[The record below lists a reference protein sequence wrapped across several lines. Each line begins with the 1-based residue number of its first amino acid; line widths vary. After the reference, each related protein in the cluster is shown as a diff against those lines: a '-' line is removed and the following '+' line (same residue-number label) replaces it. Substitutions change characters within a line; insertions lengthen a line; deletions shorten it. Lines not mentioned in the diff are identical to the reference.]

1 MSDDSDRA
9 RMVGINHVAL
19 AVGDADEARAFY
31 ASIFDFEVR
40 GETDSAVFLDMG
52 DQFLALSE
60 DEGAGESTDAH
71 RHFGLVVD
79 DADLVERRLA
89 DVDAEVLDTR
99 GLDFLDPW
107 GNRVQVVAYED
118 VQFSKAEHVLDGMD
132 LDDLGKSDAAFDE
145 LAEKGMA
152 PE

>member
-1 MSDDSDRA
+1 MSDDGDRA

-19 AVGDADEARAFY
+19 SVGDAGEAREFY
-31 ASIFDFEVR
+31 GSIFDFPVR

-60 DEGAGESTDAH
+60 DADAGERADRH

-79 DADLVERRLA
+79 DADLVERRLE
-89 DVDAEVLDTR
+89 AEGVERLDQD
-99 GLDFLDPW
+99 GLDFRDPW
-107 GNRVQVVAYED
+107 GNRIQVVQYDE
-118 VQFSKAEHVLDGMD
+118 VQFTKADHVLDGMD
-132 LDDLGKSDAAFDE
+132 LDLDKTDAARDE
-145 LAEKGMA
+145 LAAKGMA